1 MDFTTNGRRKNMAG
15 LKMKLNILSLFD
27 GISCA
32 RIAVERAGFKVGKY
46 YASEIDKYSIAIS
59 KSNYPDIVRLGKVE
73 NIQKQDFNDTQIDL
87 LIGGSPCQDLSIAG
101 KGKGLKGERSIL
113 FWEYLRLLRD
123 VDPKY
128 FIFENVA
135 SMKKKDRD
143 VITKEL
149 GVIPIMIDAAL
160 VSAQQRKRLFWTNI
174 NVDELPED
182 KNIVLQNIL
191 EGDALTDRLKA
202 YCIDQSYYKGASWEY
217 YQDRSRRQMVID
229 FDGKEEAKKGLK
241 FIGGL
246 KHKNWSKDGKS
257 IPKDCPQG
265 YRVYSPEGKAVTLA
279 SNAGGVGAKT
289 GLYYLENPVSAAI
302 RGRDKDGKKMQML
315 ETSASEKSNCLTQI
329 QTDSLIAYNGIVRK
343 LTPIECERLQGV
355 PDNYTLC
362 PHPVYKNRDMS
373 DSRRYMVLGNAFN
386 VDVIV
391 HILSYIK
398 EFKNV

>member
-1 MDFTTNGRRKNMAG
+1 
-15 LKMKLNILSLFD
+15 MKFNILSLFD

-32 RIAVERAGFKVGKY
+32 RIAVERAGFQVGKY
-46 YASEIDKYSIAIS
+46 YASEIDKYPIAIS
-59 KSNYPDIVRLGKVE
+59 KSNYPDIIRLGNVE
-73 NIQKQDFNDTQIDL
+73 NVKKQDLGNTKIDL

-101 KGKGLKGERSIL
+101 KGKGLGGTRSVL
-113 FWEYLRLLRD
+113 FWQYLRILNE
-123 VDPKY
+123 VNPKY

-135 SMKKKDRD
+135 SMKKKDRKI
-143 VITKEL
+143 ITKEL

-174 NVDELPED
+174 NVNDLPED
-182 KNIVLQNIL
+182 KNIVLQDIL

-217 YQDRSRRQMVID
+217 YQNRSRRQMVID
-229 FDGKEEAKKGLK
+229 FEDKKEAKKGLK

-246 KHKNWSKDGKS
+246 KDKNWSKDGKS

-265 YRVYSPEGKAVTLA
+265 YRVYSPEGKSVTLA

-289 GLYYLENPVSAAI
+289 GLYYIEKPVSAAI
-302 RGRDKDGKKMQML
+302 RGRDINGKKKQML
-315 ETSASEKSNCLTQI
+315 ETSVSEKSNCLTQI
-329 QTDSLIAYNGIVRK
+329 QTDSLIAYNGVVRK

-362 PHPVYKNRDMS
+362 PHPVYKNKNMS

-391 HILSYIK
+391 HILRHIK
-398 EFKNV
+398 EV

>member
-1 MDFTTNGRRKNMAG
+1 MDSTTNGRRKNMAG
-15 LKMKLNILSLFD
+15 LKMKFNILSLFD

-32 RIAVERAGFKVGKY
+32 RIAVERAGFQVGKY
-46 YASEIDKYSIAIS
+46 YASEIDKYPIAIS
-59 KSNYPDIVRLGKVE
+59 KSNYPDIIRLGNVE
-73 NIQKQDFNDTQIDL
+73 NVKKQDLGNTKIDL

-101 KGKGLKGERSIL
+101 KGKGLGGTRSVL
-113 FWEYLRLLRD
+113 FWQYLRILNE
-123 VDPKY
+123 VNPKY

-135 SMKKKDRD
+135 SMKKKDRKI
-143 VITKEL
+143 ITKEL

-174 NVDELPED
+174 NVNDLPED
-182 KNIVLQNIL
+182 KNIVLQDIL

-217 YQDRSRRQMVID
+217 YQNRSRRQMVID
-229 FDGKEEAKKGLK
+229 FEDKKEAKKGLK

-246 KHKNWSKDGKS
+246 KDKNWSKDGKS

-265 YRVYSPEGKAVTLA
+265 YRVYSPEGKSVTLA

-289 GLYYLENPVSAAI
+289 GLYYIEKPVSAAI
-302 RGRDKDGKKMQML
+302 RGRDINGKKKQML
-315 ETSASEKSNCLTQI
+315 ETSVSEKSNCLTQI
-329 QTDSLIAYNGIVRK
+329 QTDSLIAYNGVVRK

-362 PHPVYKNRDMS
+362 PHPVYKNKNMS

-391 HILSYIK
+391 HILRHIK
-398 EFKNV
+398 EV